1 MPARS
6 VLRRMKC
13 RAVLSALALSA
24 LSQAGWSAGI
34 GNTPEIPTLRAQELL
49 LRSQPRNVRPS
60 ERLSLALGAARAAFP
75 GMASGNRRDIELY
88 SAAVDQ
94 VLRTLRDGGYES
106 RDVSGA
112 GGTFRLVVDR
122 QGSNL
127 LDPAGA
133 SSIVLA
139 STVRLSG
146 LRSRTTEAGVGVPYV
161 FCYFQG
167 SPFLKGQPGVS
178 RTGISV
184 PVTALLLFDKGEAR
198 LSFINRLN
206 ENRARVDGQKQP
218 LAADFSAAIAQTLSR
233 TPNRPFDIPGL
244 IFTRHFMPN
253 AGLFQFQLYDPNRIP
268 VILVHGLFSR
278 PEAWTQV
285 LNGLMADPQ
294 IRKRYQFWFFFYP
307 TGLPIWQSSMLLR
320 RDLDRFHAE
329 LEKNGRQPN
338 LHRIILVG
346 HSMGGL
352 ISSLTVREPGK
363 SFWASL
369 SDKSLE
375 DLDLSP
381 EARSLVK
388 DMVKFQPR
396 EDIGR
401 VVYVTTPHRG
411 SPIPHNPVI
420 VQAIRF
426 IQMPRTFSRRDREV
440 LVEAMNE
447 DLEGLFTL
455 PANSIR
461 FLKSG
466 SPVLEAVETLPFAR
480 DIPQHSI
487 IGDRGKGDSPDS
499 TDGIVPYW
507 SAHLPTAISEKIV
520 PSDHSAPQNPETTR
534 EIRRI
539 LLEDVK
545 QP

>member
-1 MPARS
+1 
-6 VLRRMKC
+6 MKAGGI
-13 RAVLSALALSA
+13 RGKAGWFAPIFALLLLPSPC
-24 LSQAGWSAGI
+24 WSAGM
-34 GNTPEIPTLRAQELL
+34 GNPPEIPTLRAQELL
-49 LRSQPRNVRPS
+49 LRSQPRNVRPT
-60 ERLSLALGAARAAFP
+60 ERLSLALGAAQAAFP
-75 GMASGNRRDIELY
+75 GVAAGNRRDIEIY

-94 VLRTLRDGGYES
+94 VLRTLRDGGYAN

-112 GGTFRLVVDR
+112 GGAFRLVVDR
-122 QGSNL
+122 QGKNL
-127 LDPAGA
+127 LDPAEA
-133 SSIVLA
+133 SSILLA
-139 STVRLSG
+139 STVRLNG
-146 LRSRTTEAGVGVPYV
+146 LRARTTEAGVGVPYV

-167 SPFLKGQPGVS
+167 SPFLKTQPGVS
-178 RTGISV
+178 RAGISV
-184 PVTALLLFDKGEAR
+184 PVTALLVFDKGEAR

-206 ENRARVDGQKQP
+206 ENRAGIDGRKYP

-244 IFTRHFMPN
+244 LFTRHFLPN

-320 RDLDRFHAE
+320 RDLDRYHAE

-388 DMVKFQPR
+388 DMVKFKPR

-411 SPIPHNPVI
+411 SPVPHNPVI

-426 IQMPRTFSRRDREV
+426 IQMPRTFSRQDREV

-447 DLEGLFTL
+447 DIAGLFTL

-466 SPVLEAVETLPFAR
+466 SPVLEAVETLPFAG

-507 SAHLPTAISEKIV
+507 SAHLDSAISEKIV

-539 LLEDVK
+539 LLDDVK
-545 QP
+545 Q

>member
-1 MPARS
+1 MGVKAAFQAWAG
-6 VLRRMKC
+6 VRM
-13 RAVLSALALSA
+13 LAPLLGILAFVSPC
-24 LSQAGWSAGI
+24 WPAGI

-49 LRSQPRNVRPS
+49 LRSQPRSVRPV

-75 GMASGNRRDIELY
+75 GMVAGNRRDIEIY

-94 VLRTLRDGGYES
+94 VVRTLRDGGYAS

-122 QGSNL
+122 SGKNL
-127 LDPAGA
+127 LDPAEA
-133 SSIVLA
+133 SSILLA
-139 STVRLSG
+139 STVRLNG
-146 LRSRTTEAGVGVPYV
+146 LRTRTTEAGVGTSYV

-167 SPFLKGQPGVS
+167 SPFLKTQPGVS
-178 RTGISV
+178 RAGISV
-184 PVTALLLFDKGEAR
+184 PVTALLIFDKGEAR

-206 ENRARVDGQKQP
+206 ENRAEVDGQKRT
-218 LAADFSAAIAQTLSR
+218 LAADFSAAIARTVSR

-244 IFTRHFMPN
+244 LFTRHFTPN

-320 RDLDRFHAE
+320 RDLDRYHAE
-329 LEKNGRQPN
+329 LEKDGRQPN

-352 ISSLTVREPGK
+352 ISSLTVREPGR

-375 DLDLSP
+375 DLELTP

-440 LVEAMNE
+440 LVDAMNE
-447 DLEGLFTL
+447 DLAGLFTL

-507 SAHLPTAISEKIV
+507 SAHLATAISEKIV
-520 PSDHSAPQNPETTR
+520 PSDHSAPRNPETTR

-539 LLEDVK
+539 LLEDV
-545 QP
+545 QQ